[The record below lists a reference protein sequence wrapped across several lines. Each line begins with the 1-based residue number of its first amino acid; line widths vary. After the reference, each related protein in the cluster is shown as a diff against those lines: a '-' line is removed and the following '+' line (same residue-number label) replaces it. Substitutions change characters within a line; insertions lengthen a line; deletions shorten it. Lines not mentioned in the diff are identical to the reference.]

1 MLFTLANVSGKKYVI
16 TQEDEIVLYGYNEYC
31 KEHVDRLIECGYSV
45 AGIIDQNPQNKGRYK
60 DIPIES
66 SIEGLIISEK
76 TCVFIMLQNGMLH
89 WDIAF
94 KLYKQGVNRV
104 VFLPMKIGF
113 YNNDIQV
120 DFIIQYN
127 YMMEG
132 MYALMRVP
140 YLNDKMFN
148 QLNERKWYVAKQL
161 DSAEYIVWMSKDLVR
176 TTLREPEKYRDIP
189 IADFTP
195 YVNLILY
202 LSGKRVDI
210 SEYIKIFGK
219 APFPETS
226 EEAYNYVLNKRRGLY
241 EFFEDKFN
249 SGSVDY
255 FAAAAPK
262 AVWNENGYLNLC
274 EGQHR
279 CVYLLLKGMNKV
291 PLRVNQLVI
300 DNLNNGY

>member
-1 MLFTLANVSGKKYVI
+1 MLFTLADISEKKYAV
-16 TQEDEIVLYGYNEYC
+16 TQEDEIVLYGYNAYC
-31 KEHVDRLIECGYSV
+31 KEHADRLVESGYSV

-66 SIEGLIISEK
+66 SIEELVISEK

-94 KLYKQGVNRV
+94 ELYKHGVNRV

-113 YNNDIQV
+113 YSNDVQM
-120 DFIIQYN
+120 DFIMQYN
-127 YMMEG
+127 YMMDG
-132 MYALMRVP
+132 MYFLMRVP
-140 YLNDKMFN
+140 YLDDKMFN
-148 QLNERKWYVAKQL
+148 QLDERKWYVAKQL
-161 DSAEYIVWMSKDLVR
+161 DSAEYIVWVSKNLIR
-176 TTLREPEKYRDIP
+176 TTLREPKKYRDIP
-189 IADFTP
+189 IVDFIP
-195 YVNLILY
+195 YFNLFSL
-202 LSGKRVDI
+202 LSGNRTDI
-210 SEYIKIFGK
+210 SEYIKIYGK
-219 APFPETS
+219 APFLETS
-226 EEAYNYVLNKRRGLY
+226 KEAYNYVLNKRRVLY
-241 EFFEDKFN
+241 DFFEDKFN
-249 SGSVDY
+249 SGTMDY
-255 FAAAAPK
+255 FVAAAPK